1 MHTSSIL
8 KQFDWIT
15 TFFVYAVSK
24 IIKFGFEKM
33 IHIFLGYNV
42 TYIERGVVSVDKNK
56 EQRRL
61 SDELKKDLK

>member
-1 MHTSSIL
+1 
-8 KQFDWIT
+8 
-15 TFFVYAVSK
+15 
-24 IIKFGFEKM
+24 M

-56 EQRRL
+56 EHRRL